1 MSRQRAVWLT
11 LMIFVGLVLGAV
23 VARANDYC
31 SYSYQPYGPV
41 LDTYCFTPST
51 CASGLICQ
59 YQGCNAIEPCWG
71 NGYSFACISR
81 GYVCGYF
88 TGCLNEGCG

>member
-23 VARANDYC
+23 LARANDYC
-31 SYSYQPYGPV
+31 DYSYQPYGPV

-51 CASGLICQ
+51 CASGLYCQ
-59 YQGCNAIEPCWG
+59 YQGCYAEEPCFG
-71 NGYSFACISR
+71 QGYSYACISEAY
-81 GYVCGYF
+81 GCTYF
-88 TGCLNEGCG
+88 GGCRNEGCS